1 MAEASVAV
9 GVMAVPLWYQ
19 RHVIPRPL
27 AVQVTMSSA
36 PNLTVVGES
45 EVVMVGGAI
54 EKSSVTYVLIFIDMD
69 TPKVGNYT
77 SALGNVNSII

>member
-1 MAEASVAV
+1 MEEVMADASVAV
-9 GVMAVPLWYQ
+9 GVMTVPLWYQ
-19 RHVIPRPL
+19 CHVIPRPL

-54 EKSSVTYVLIFIDMD
+54 GKTVVINFVD
-69 TPKVGNYT
+69 TGTPTKLET
-77 SALGNVNSII
+77 IS

>member
-54 EKSSVTYVLIFIDMD
+54 EKNSCYIFINIHRHGH
-69 TPKVGNYT
+69 TQSWKLYKCIGQCE
-77 SALGNVNSII
+77 

>member
-1 MAEASVAV
+1 MAEVSVAV
-9 GVMAVPLWYQ
+9 GVMVVPLWYQ

-27 AVQVTMSSA
+27 AVQLTMSSA

-54 EKSSVTYVLIFIDMD
+54 GKQLLLIFVD
-69 TPKVGNYT
+69 TGTPTKLETIYT
-77 SALGNVNSII
+77 S